1 MTMNVL
7 MLRHR
12 ALTCLFLPG
21 RIGLDRGST
30 LMGVT
35 LCVFSYMFVVRFPV
49 IKMANKQMVCA
60 APDFAESDQVMR
72 VKFKF
77 GIEMERFD
85 MVNL

>member
-1 MTMNVL
+1 

-12 ALTCLFLPG
+12 ALSCLFLPG

-35 LCVFSYMFVVRFPV
+35 LCVFSYTFVIRFPV
-49 IKMANKQMVCA
+49 IKMANKQMMRA
-60 APDFAESDQVMR
+60 APDFAESDQVIR
-72 VKFKF
+72 VKFEF
-77 GIEMERFD
+77 RVEMERFD